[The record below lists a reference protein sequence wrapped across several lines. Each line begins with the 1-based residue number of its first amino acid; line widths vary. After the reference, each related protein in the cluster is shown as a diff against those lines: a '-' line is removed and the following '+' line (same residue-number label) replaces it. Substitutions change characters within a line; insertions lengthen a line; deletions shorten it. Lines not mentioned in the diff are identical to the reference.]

1 MEPYAGLTEDVR
13 DALLAA
19 PESERSL
26 LELRLAWP
34 ALGARE
40 ALIAARLRVFLLTWD
55 PFWWMRDRGWAWAT
69 ATGDG
74 DAYEVVLYL
83 TLHDAVRRAR
93 ETARTLANVVGEPAG
108 SVLTVGATH
117 EELLVS
123 GAYPQLAFAG
133 EIPGLLSAPG
143 SARGL
148 PAPVIELAAAG
159 WEPIGLGA
167 IQDLAQERYGPV
179 DLDRSRVR
187 LDPVAEP
194 SPSCPACAGKRF
206 GFPGELDEQRTQ
218 MCAGHAGQAQ
228 EIIAERLERAP
239 ASNREGWDAIVGGS
253 SMLDAP
259 TFGLPLWL
267 LSDLGRAS
275 DRDRSG
281 PPSEAE
287 LRSDAE
293 LALELAKRMAGR
305 PEAFAELMV
314 ADVLSDVWLIELPMA
329 LAAGGLVDEAVAVGD
344 ALAEIDQDNSAMFAS
359 DVAVILAEAG
369 RRQQALARVEEN
381 LRRFPDDLW
390 TQIHAG
396 DVHLALSDPVR
407 AEQAF
412 RDALAMAR
420 AREDAQGVADA
431 NERLTRLLEDQP
443 GREQKATA
451 AHEEMERASRAAFA
465 GARVAVKIGRND
477 PCPCGSGRKYKRCCG
492 A

>member
-1 MEPYAGLTEDVR
+1 MKRYAGLPEDVR

-34 ALGARE
+34 ALGERDAR
-40 ALIAARLRVFLLTWD
+40 IAARLRVFLLTWD

-74 DAYEVVLYL
+74 DTYEVVLYL

-93 ETARTLANVVGEPAG
+93 ETARTLADVLGDLAG
-108 SVLTVGATH
+108 SVLTVGAGH
-117 EELLVS
+117 EQLLVA
-123 GAYPQLAFAG
+123 GAFPQLAVAG
-133 EIPGLLSAPG
+133 EVPGLLSQPESG
-143 SARGL
+143 GGL
-148 PAPVIELAAAG
+148 PAAVLELAADG

-179 DLDRSRVR
+179 DLDRSQVR
-187 LDPVAEP
+187 LEPVAEP

-206 GFPGELDEQRTQ
+206 GFPAELDEQRQQ
-218 MCAGHAGQAQ
+218 MCAEHAEQAQ

-239 ASNREGWDAIVGGS
+239 ASNRQGWDAIVGGS

-259 TFGLPLWL
+259 TFGLPVWL
-267 LSDLGRAS
+267 LTDLGRAS
-275 DRDRSG
+275 DRDRRG
-281 PPSEAE
+281 PRPEAD

-293 LALELAKRMAGR
+293 LALELATRLAGE
-305 PEAFAELMV
+305 PEVFAELMV
-314 ADVLSDVWLIELPMA
+314 ADVLSDEWLIELPMA
-329 LAAGGLVDEAVAVGD
+329 LAAGGLVDQAVAVGD
-344 ALAEIDQDNSAMFAS
+344 ALAELDQDNSAMFAS

-369 RRQQALARVEEN
+369 RRQQALARVEQN
-381 LRRFPDDLW
+381 LSKFPDDVW
-390 TQIHAG
+390 THIHAG
-396 DVHLALSDPVR
+396 DVHLALTDHAS
-407 AEQAF
+407 AERAF
-412 RDALAMAR
+412 RDAITVAR
-420 AREDAQGVADA
+420 SQGDASGIADA
-431 NERLTRLLEDQP
+431 NERLGRLLQDQP
-443 GREQKATA
+443 GREQEATA
-451 AHEEMERASRAAFA
+451 AHEETERASRAALA

>member
-1 MEPYAGLTEDVR
+1 MEPYAGLTQDVR
-13 DALLAA
+13 DALRAA

-34 ALGARE
+34 ALGDRE
-40 ALIAARLRVFLLTWD
+40 ARVAARLRVFLLTWD

-74 DAYEVVLYL
+74 DTYEVVLHL
-83 TLHDAVRRAR
+83 TLHDALRRAG
-93 ETARTLANVVGEPAG
+93 ETARTLADVVGEIAG
-108 SVLTVGATH
+108 SVLAVGASQ
-117 EELLVS
+117 EQLLVS

-133 EIPGLLSAPG
+133 EVPGLLSEPE

-148 PAPVIELAAAG
+148 PAPGIELAAAG

-179 DLDRSRVR
+179 DLDRSKVR
-187 LDPVAEP
+187 LEPVAEP
-194 SPSCPACAGKRF
+194 SSSCPACAGARF
-206 GFPGELDEQRTQ
+206 GFPAELDEQRTK
-218 MCAGHAGQAQ
+218 MCAGHAEQAQ
-228 EIIAERLERAP
+228 EIITDRLERAP
-239 ASNREGWDAIVGGS
+239 ASNRAGWDAIVGGS
-253 SMLDAP
+253 SMLDQP

-267 LSDLGRAS
+267 LAELGRAS
-275 DRDRSG
+275 DRDRSA
-281 PPSEAE
+281 PRSEAE

-293 LALELAKRMAGR
+293 LALELAKRLAGR
-305 PEAFAELMV
+305 PDAFAELMV
-314 ADVLSDVWLIELPMA
+314 SDVLSDVWLIELPMA
-329 LAAGGLVDEAVAVGD
+329 LAAGGLLDEAVAVAD
-344 ALAEIDQDNSAMFAS
+344 ALAELDHDNAAMFAS

-381 LRRFPDDLW
+381 LRRYPDDLW

-420 AREDAQGVADA
+420 AHEDAHGIADA
-431 NERLTRLLEDQP
+431 NERLGRLLEEQP
-443 GREQKATA
+443 GRDQEAAA
-451 AHEEMERASRAAFA
+451 AHQEMQRASRAAFA

>member
-1 MEPYAGLTEDVR
+1 MEPYAGLAEDVR
-13 DALLAA
+13 DPLLAV

-34 ALGARE
+34 ALAERE
-40 ALIAARLRVFLLTWD
+40 ALIAARLRVFVVTWD

-74 DAYEVVLYL
+74 DTYEVVLYL

-93 ETARTLANVVGEPAG
+93 ETARTLADVVGELAG
-108 SVLTVGATH
+108 SVLAVGARH
-117 EELLVS
+117 EQLLVS

-133 EIPGLLSAPG
+133 EVPGLLSEPE

-187 LDPVAEP
+187 LDPIAEP
-194 SPSCPACAGKRF
+194 SPSCPACAGARF
-206 GFPGELDEQRTQ
+206 GFPAELDEQRKL
-218 MCAGHAGQAQ
+218 MCADHGEQAQ
-228 EIIAERLERAP
+228 EIITERLERAP

-253 SMLDAP
+253 SMLDGP

-267 LSDLGRAS
+267 LTGLGRAS
-275 DRDRSG
+275 DRDRSR
-281 PPSEAE
+281 PQSEAE

-293 LALELAKRMAGR
+293 LALELAARHAGR

-314 ADVLSDVWLIELPMA
+314 TDVLSDVWLIELPMA
-329 LAAGGLVDEAVAVGD
+329 LAVGGLVDEAVAVGD
-344 ALAEIDQDNSAMFAS
+344 ALAELDQDNSAMFAS

-369 RRQQALARVEEN
+369 RGQQALDRVEQN
-381 LRRFPDDLW
+381 LRRFPDDVW
-390 TQIHAG
+390 THIHAG
-396 DVHLALSDPVR
+396 DVRLALTDQTS
-407 AEQAF
+407 AERAF
-412 RDALAMAR
+412 RDAITVAR
-420 AREDAQGVADA
+420 SQGDASGIADA
-431 NERLTRLLEDQP
+431 NERLARLLGDQP
-443 GREQKATA
+443 GREQEAVAAEREMHRANRTA
-451 AHEEMERASRAAFA
+451 YGGSRI
-465 GARVAVKIGRND
+465 AVKIGRND